1 MLSILFSTLI
11 LIPVFLGFG
20 KITCSLFQIELEGIS
35 LRIILGMLSISIL
48 FCLLAFFVSL
58 NIFVEVP
65 FVVFGLGAFFY
76 FRGYRGI
83 LGVMAG
89 NRILFLSLMAIILFF
104 GSFYPFILD
113 HFGYYVPAI
122 SWISKVGLVK
132 GISNLDLLLG
142 QMSFWHILQ
151 AGFSSFTDSFL
162 RLNSIT
168 LVIFVIYIFER
179 RSWIHLAFL
188 PILFLFS
195 QSPSPDL
202 PVIVFSLILLNEI
215 LLGNRNSTMLFLIS
229 VFIFSIKPTMI
240 WLPVL
245 SFLYSLFIVNSRLKF
260 ILPGTTLLFLFFF
273 KNIWVFGFPIFPLQF
288 LDFGFGW
295 KPNDIILG
303 KSADMAILK
312 TYDLQYSLEE
322 IRRFSLMDYVNNW
335 LFLAGIK
342 GIIHVLL
349 ILSLALFLVYAAL
362 KKSKLVWLIFI
373 SIWLK
378 MIIVLWFSAQY
389 RFFIDVFFVIFFVV
403 FWQRI
408 SRFRSLMLFFIL
420 TFMVGLF
427 FCVPKYF
434 QSRLASFKMTGF
446 LGGFVSTQFISPS
459 VYAWKKYDDY
469 QIGNLKFNMVNS
481 YPFSFDTP
489 IPAISPSFV
498 QEYLDA
504 GIFPQMKGSNLRDGF
519 IWKKITPSE
528 RVDIQKI
535 LDLREHLER

>member
-1 MLSILFSTLI
+1 
-11 LIPVFLGFG
+11 
-20 KITCSLFQIELEGIS
+20 
-35 LRIILGMLSISIL
+35 MLSISIL

-89 NRILFLSLMAIILFF
+89 DRILFLSLMAIILFF

-240 WLPVL
+240 WLPVF

-446 LGGFVSTQFISPS
+446 LRGFVSTQFISPS

>member
-1 MLSILFSTLI
+1 
-11 LIPVFLGFG
+11 
-20 KITCSLFQIELEGIS
+20 
-35 LRIILGMLSISIL
+35 MLSISIL